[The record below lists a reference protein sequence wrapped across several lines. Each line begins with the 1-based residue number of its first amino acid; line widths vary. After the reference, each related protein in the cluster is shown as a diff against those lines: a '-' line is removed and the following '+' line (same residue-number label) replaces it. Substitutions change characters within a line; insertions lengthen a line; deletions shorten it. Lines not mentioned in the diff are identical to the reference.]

1 MVKFTRNY
9 SRNFSEYLVGAD
21 ADWLFAD
28 DPGDALQQRGCGQRA
43 LIRPV
48 VQRAGEQGSRVE
60 TSKGGLFPLN
70 TSKK

>member
-9 SRNFSEYLVGAD
+9 SINFSKYLFGAD

-28 DPGDALQQRGCGQRA
+28 NPGDALQQRGRGQRA

-48 VQRAGEQGSRVE
+48 VQRAWEQGSGVE

-70 TSKK
+70 TSNK